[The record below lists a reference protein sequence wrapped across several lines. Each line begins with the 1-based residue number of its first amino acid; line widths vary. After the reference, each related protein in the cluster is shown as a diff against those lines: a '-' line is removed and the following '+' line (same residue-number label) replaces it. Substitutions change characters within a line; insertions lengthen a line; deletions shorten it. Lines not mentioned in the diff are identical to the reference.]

1 MNKNSK
7 IYIAGHSGLIGQ
19 ALAREL
25 KGQGYKRLLLK
36 THKALDLTDRN
47 KTEAFFKKEK
57 PEYIFLMAGRVGGIM
72 ANARY
77 PAGFIYENTL
87 IASNIIDLACKYKVK
102 KLIFLGCGCIY
113 PKICPQPIKE
123 EYLLSGFIEPT
134 NEPYALAKIVGIK
147 MCQAYNKEYNTN
159 FISAIAA
166 NAYGPFDHFDD
177 NGHVVASL
185 IKRFHTAKIS
195 NKKKVVIWGSGKPK
209 RDFIYAD
216 DVARACIFLMEKYN
230 KPGIINI
237 GSGKAAAIAQ
247 LARTISDTVGFKGK
261 VLYDR
266 ARPDGIPE
274 RLLDIRKIK
283 AMGWQAETCLR
294 EGVKLTYD
302 WWKK

>member
-113 PKICPQPIKE
+113 PKSALS
-123 EYLLSGFIEPT
+123 LLKRNIYFP
-134 NEPYALAKIVGIK
+134 V
-147 MCQAYNKEYNTN
+147 
-159 FISAIAA
+159 
-166 NAYGPFDHFDD
+166 
-177 NGHVVASL
+177 SL
-185 IKRFHTAKIS
+185 S
-195 NKKKVVIWGSGKPK
+195 LPMS
-209 RDFIYAD
+209 
-216 DVARACIFLMEKYN
+216 LM
-230 KPGIINI
+230 P
-237 GSGKAAAIAQ
+237 
-247 LARTISDTVGFKGK
+247 
-261 VLYDR
+261 
-266 ARPDGIPE
+266 
-274 RLLDIRKIK
+274 
-283 AMGWQAETCLR
+283 WQR
-294 EGVKLTYD
+294 
-302 WWKK
+302 